1 MKKSRRAVIPFWLIL
16 ALVVQGCD
24 DNEEPIPEKPATR
37 TKVVGEDGTAGPIQL
52 DNWHDVLTI
61 SGPGSFISAKVSK
74 KGGAGN
80 DPTGPIR
87 TTVRLTMDR
96 KEVILKSFEV
106 ARAIGIAGHNY
117 SGVSWFAGRDDIET
131 LVLGYGQ
138 PLTFLSNLILSIKV
152 DDRDVDKVFVS
163 ATYMRVDTGEDEGG
177 QGGDGEGEF
186 P

>member
-1 MKKSRRAVIPFWLIL
+1 MKKSWQAVIPFWLIL
-16 ALVVQGCD
+16 ALIVQGCD
-24 DNEEPIPEKPATR
+24 DNDAPIPEKPATR
-37 TKVVGEDGTAGPIQL
+37 TKVVGEDGTAGPIQR

-87 TTVRLTMDR
+87 TTVRLTLDR
-96 KEVILKSFEV
+96 KQVILKSFEI
-106 ARAIGIAGHNY
+106 ARAMGISGHNY
-117 SGVSWFAGRDDIET
+117 SGVAWFEGRDDIET

-138 PLTFLSNLILSIKV
+138 PLTFLSNFILSIKV
-152 DDRDVDKVFVS
+152 DDEDVEKVFVS
-163 ATYMRVDTGEDEGG
+163 ATYTKKDTGQDEGTG
-177 QGGDGEGEF
+177 GGDSEDPF